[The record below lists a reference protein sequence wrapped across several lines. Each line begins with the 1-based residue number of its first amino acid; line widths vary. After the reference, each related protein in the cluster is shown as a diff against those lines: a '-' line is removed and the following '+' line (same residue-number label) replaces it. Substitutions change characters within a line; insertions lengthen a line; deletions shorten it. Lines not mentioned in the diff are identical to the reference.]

1 MRSCIF
7 AFRIIFYLFQSN
19 YSVRREDLEEEALL
33 TEEAAPAATG
43 TATGTTATGTATG
56 AAV

>member
-1 MRSCIF
+1 MLSS
-7 AFRIIFYLFQSN
+7 FQSN
-19 YSVRREDLEEEALL
+19 YSVRREDLAEEALL
-33 TEEAAPAATG
+33 TELPVVGEAAT

>member
-1 MRSCIF
+1 MF
-7 AFRIIFYLFQSN
+7 AGINQINQI

-33 TEEAAPAATG
+33 TEEAVPAATG